1 MPPPP
6 NPLKCHDMSK
16 STMLKKGANRLRGCQ
31 PTSINLNTLQGT
43 TVTYPTVYG
52 KETENHLKSA
62 RTVSGIVI

>member
-1 MPPPP
+1 
-6 NPLKCHDMSK
+6 
-16 STMLKKGANRLRGCQ
+16 MLKKGANRLRGFQ

-52 KETENHLKSA
+52 KETENHPLKSA